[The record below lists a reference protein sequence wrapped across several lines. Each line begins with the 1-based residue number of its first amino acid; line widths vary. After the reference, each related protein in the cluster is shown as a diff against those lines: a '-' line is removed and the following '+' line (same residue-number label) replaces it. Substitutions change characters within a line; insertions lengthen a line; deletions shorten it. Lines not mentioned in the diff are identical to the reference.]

1 MKKKRR
7 AGYVYKILLTVALLV
22 GLVIA
27 VQPGVYAKSVPH
39 LEKFDINSITGKR
52 TFVSSKSMTVPNNA
66 YWSYTTTDVV
76 SKSWNY
82 TRYLNKIHYYDSNT
96 KKYYH

>member
-1 MKKKRR
+1 MNSRKKS
-7 AGYVYKILLTVALLV
+7 GYVYKFVLAVVLLI

-27 VQPGVYAKSVPH
+27 MQPGVYAKSVPH

-52 TFVSSKSMTVPNNA
+52 TFVSSVSMAVPNNA

-76 SKSWNY
+76 IKGWNY
-82 TRYLNKIHYYDSNT
+82 TRYLNTLHYYDSKT